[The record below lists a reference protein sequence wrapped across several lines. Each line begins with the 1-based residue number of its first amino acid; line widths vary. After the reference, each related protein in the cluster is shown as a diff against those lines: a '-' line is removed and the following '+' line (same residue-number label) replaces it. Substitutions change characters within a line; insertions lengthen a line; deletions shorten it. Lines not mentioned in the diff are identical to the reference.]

1 MTIKNVCKK
10 IENVYKM
17 EQNIK
22 IPEGCFARECCAN
35 CGWSEYD
42 AGANWT
48 TYCNYKRTHVRADDY
63 CGYYK

>member
-1 MTIKNVCKK
+1 MVENDTISKR
-10 IENVYKM
+10 YK
-17 EQNIK
+17 QNQAVQS
-22 IPEGCFARECCAN
+22 PEGWFARECCAN

-42 AGANWT
+42 AGANWP